1 VALRATQFSI
11 ETIFNKNVIRQVK
24 FMEDTSASANWLQ
37 ELLGLMGY
45 ATTVDIRL
53 AEVSPE
59 QVTAGAKNYWLDINA
74 DGLQEQQIQRLI
86 GNDGLVLDSLQYLA
100 TVLLNRHL
108 PSETTE
114 SKNHNFYTVE
124 LNGYRTKRLADLQ
137 SLADE
142 AIAQVRETQ
151 TEFVIKQLSSADRR
165 HIHQLLEG
173 FPDIETHSQG
183 REPNRHLI
191 VKLVQS

>member
-1 VALRATQFSI
+1 
-11 ETIFNKNVIRQVK
+11 
-24 FMEDTSASANWLQ
+24 MEDTSASANWLQ
-37 ELLGLMGY
+37 ELLSLMGY
-45 ATTVDIRL
+45 ATSVDIRL
-53 AEVSPE
+53 TEVSPE
-59 QVTAGAKNYWLDINA
+59 QVTAGSKNYWLEINA

-100 TVLLNRHL
+100 TVLLNHHL
-108 PSETTE
+108 PSDPATE
-114 SKNHNFYTVE
+114 NHNFYTVE
-124 LNGYRTKRLADLQ
+124 LDGYRTKRLADLQ
-137 SLADE
+137 SLANE

-151 TEFVIKQLSSADRR
+151 TEFVIRQLSSADRR
-165 HIHQLLEG
+165 HIHQLLEE

>member
-1 VALRATQFSI
+1 
-11 ETIFNKNVIRQVK
+11 
-24 FMEDTSASANWLQ
+24 MEDTSASANWLQ
-37 ELLGLMGY
+37 ELLSLMGY
-45 ATTVDIRL
+45 ATSVDIRL

-59 QVTAGAKNYWLDINA
+59 QVTAGSKNYWLEINA

-100 TVLLNRHL
+100 TVILNRHL
-108 PSETTE
+108 PPDPVSPE
-114 SKNHNFYTVE
+114 NHNFYTVE

-151 TEFVIKQLSSADRR
+151 TEFVIRQLSSADRR